1 MTAVVRVEDLHKS
14 YSDNHVVRGVSFEVA
29 RGEVVAVL
37 GPNGAGKSTTIEM
50 LEGYRDRDSG
60 TVEVLGVDPADGGA
74 PFRDRIGIVLQST
87 GIDEELTV
95 REAIDILRIA
105 YSNPA
110 STGELIDLVDLVE
123 KADARIDTL
132 SGGQQR
138 RVDLA
143 LGLVGN
149 PELLFLDEP
158 TTGFDPAARRQ
169 SWDVIRGLTAKGT
182 TIVLT
187 THYLEEASE
196 LADRVIVLANG
207 GIVAQGTPDEL
218 TASLAQDT
226 RIRFALPAGVDAPIG
241 EVLAPLNGTAS
252 GRNGMI
258 EVRTATPTADLAH
271 LTGWAQRQGIEL
283 AQLTVSSTTLEDV
296 YLELV
301 GGEDEP
307 TELAEVSR

>member
-1 MTAVVRVEDLHKS
+1 MAAVVRVEGLHKS
-14 YSDNHVVRGVSFEVA
+14 YGDNHVVRGVSFEVGA
-29 RGEVVAVL
+29 GEVVAVL

-50 LEGYRDRDSG
+50 LEGYRNRDGGS
-60 TVEVLGVDPADGGA
+60 VEVLGVDPADGGA
-74 PFRDRIGIVLQST
+74 AFRDRIGIVLQST

-110 STGELIDLVDLVE
+110 ATDALIDLVDLVE

-169 SWDVIRGLTAKGT
+169 SWEVIRGLTAEGT

-196 LADRVIVLANG
+196 LADRVIVLARG

-226 RIRFALPAGVDAPIG
+226 RIRFALPTGVDAPVG
-241 EVLAPLNGTAS
+241 EVLAPLQGTAS

-258 EVRTATPTADLAH
+258 EVRTSTPTADLAH
-271 LTGWAQRQGIEL
+271 LTGWARQRGIEL

-301 GGEDEP
+301 GDADDAAL
-307 TELAEVSR
+307 TEVGR

>member
-218 TASLAQDT
+218 TASFAQDT

-241 EVLAPLNGTAS
+241 EVLAPLHGTAS